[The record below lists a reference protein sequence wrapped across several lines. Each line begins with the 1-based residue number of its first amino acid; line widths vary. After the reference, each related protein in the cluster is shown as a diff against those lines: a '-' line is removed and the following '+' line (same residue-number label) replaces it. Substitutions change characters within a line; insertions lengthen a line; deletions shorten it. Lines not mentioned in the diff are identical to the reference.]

1 MSSQLINPK
10 KGLTGKPANSPL
22 PPRAFSGVENEF
34 KVRETQLDSLLIFT
48 FSVTSLIVTNRFEN
62 NEC

>member
-34 KVRETQLDSLLIFT
+34 KVRETQLNS
-48 FSVTSLIVTNRFEN
+48 
-62 NEC
+62 